1 MNSTIYRAKAAIA
14 TFAWT
19 KLDLKKNNMS
29 FLVIFCPHSLLLHPL
44 ILFGTVDGL
53 PFFDLNR
60 LPSEDESSV
69 EDQQVVTNALLCS
82 PSSTL
87 ETPSIAPAQSINV
100 WKHVSGQVAPFGT
113 SATTS
118 LSSNHVWRP
127 EPAISPTPGQR
138 HSYASIPVSHSTHT
152 DFVIPK
158 VPSHGSSTNYK
169 AQVSTDLSLAIS
181 QMVPNPCQG
190 FVDHDDVSA
199 HVLNGRVNNIQEWG
213 VTQPTSKKARLNLI
227 RPDTSSLNGFQYSTR
242 NRITIALVK
251 ECYSRFEERIGSD
264 VYHSTTF
271 PDLVIH
277 QNSRFAMVNG
287 HHGKVFRVIYKYG
300 DVVQPIPVLKVHHKK
315 LITYTYELHQSVLSR
330 LNLSPPIQ
338 RLQHFNLLKW
348 LEGEIFEPTDQTY
361 LPVMGVVPE
370 EYSEWKHIPDEK
382 VGETQLKL
390 IEYFCERFT
399 ERGQHKLTSNT
410 AKFLVE
416 TWQDQHEDQYLASS
430 ARPSTDIQK
439 DFIKSAQT
447 TQFQKAVSALAS
459 LITDNSEIEEV
470 ISIPLRPTNP
480 SDKLINTYCSLF
492 GQTWSKASLNTNAVR
507 SVHPT
512 IKVAA
517 YFIEKSPVVA
527 HLRIIN
533 SQHVLLATELN
544 IAMFRSFLKVTSYLH
559 VKLNKSSKNLDQT
572 MQIRLENI
580 YKWVLDSILEP
591 KNSLPIIGPVPAK
604 GTIAP
609 GKISPMKAW
618 NYSDHYPFIINENIK
633 MTAAFVLTT
642 CCRDIYPSLF
652 NSLIEVILNITW
664 VPTIYFC
671 VGALQGGDSNF
682 YGKGALLA

>member
-1 MNSTIYRAKAAIA
+1 MSIQSQSPMNSTIYRAKA
-14 TFAWT
+14 
-19 KLDLKKNNMS
+19 
-29 FLVIFCPHSLLLHPL
+29 
-44 ILFGTVDGL
+44 VDGL

-127 EPAISPTPGQR
+127 EPAISPTPD
-138 HSYASIPVSHSTHT
+138 STHT

-338 RLQHFNLLKW
+338 RLQHFNL
-348 LEGEIFEPTDQTY
+348 
-361 LPVMGVVPE
+361 

-399 ERGQHKLTSNT
+399 ERGQHELTSNT

-439 DFIKSAQT
+439 DFLKSAQT
-447 TQFQKAVSALAS
+447 AQFQKAVSALAS

-507 SVHPT
+507 SVHPR

-517 YFIEKSPVVA
+517 YFIEKSPVLA

-559 VKLNKSSKNLDQT
+559 VKLNKLSKNLDQT

-580 YKWVLDSILEP
+580 YKWILDSILEP

-609 GKISPMKAW
+609 GKISPMKVW
-618 NYSDHYPFIINENIK
+618 NYSDQ
-633 MTAAFVLTT
+633 
-642 CCRDIYPSLF
+642 F
-652 NSLIEVILNITW
+652 N
-664 VPTIYFC
+664 
-671 VGALQGGDSNF
+671 
-682 YGKGALLA
+682 

>member
-1 MNSTIYRAKAAIA
+1 MSIQSQSPMNSTIYRAKAAIA

-127 EPAISPTPGQR
+127 EPAISPTP
-138 HSYASIPVSHSTHT
+138 
-152 DFVIPK
+152 

-370 EYSEWKHIPDEK
+370 KYSEWKHIPDEK

-399 ERGQHKLTSNT
+399 ERGQHELTSNT

-416 TWQDQHEDQYLASS
+416 TWQDQHEGKEFIGLARRIGDSTHQYLASS

-439 DFIKSAQT
+439 DFLKSAQT
-447 TQFQKAVSALAS
+447 HKFQKAVSALAS

-507 SVHPT
+507 SVHPR

-517 YFIEKSPVVA
+517 YFIEKSPIFPQSNK
-527 HLRIIN
+527 LP
-533 SQHVLLATELN
+533 SCQ
-544 IAMFRSFLKVTSYLH
+544 
-559 VKLNKSSKNLDQT
+559 LNKLSKNLDQT

-580 YKWVLDSILEP
+580 YKWILDSILEP

-609 GKISPMKAW
+609 WEDFSNEGVELFGPVQLKLIE
-618 NYSDHYPFIINENIK
+618 YFGYPFIINENIK
-633 MTAAFVLTT
+633 MTAAFILTT

-652 NSLIEVILNITW
+652 NSLIE
-664 VPTIYFC
+664 
-671 VGALQGGDSNF
+671 G
-682 YGKGALLA
+682 